1 MNVKVNLEVKI
12 VENNTILQIEIYNLN
27 VNVRSVGKKQLEYLH
42 NRRKQNFQNGFK
54 TFTYKVTNTVIR
66 EEQNQ

>member
-1 MNVKVNLEVKI
+1 LNVKVNLEVKI

>member
-27 VNVRSVGKKQLEYLH
+27 INVRSVGKKQLEYLH